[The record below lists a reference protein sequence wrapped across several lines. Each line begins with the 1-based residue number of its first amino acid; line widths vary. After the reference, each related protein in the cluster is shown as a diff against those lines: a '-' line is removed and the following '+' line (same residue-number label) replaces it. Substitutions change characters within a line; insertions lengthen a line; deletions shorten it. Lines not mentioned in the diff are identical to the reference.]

1 MHRVSVTNFRYCR
14 RLIRSF
20 SEPSSPT
27 TAAQLRPGSTSSSI
41 INLIDDED
49 EPEIHD
55 FMEFFSPPRVAV
67 ALRREQ
73 MCAKHS
79 FDLETGYD
87 FLTCEDRAQA
97 LRLWQTHRPFFTM
110 LSPPCTMYSSMQNL
124 NLAKMDPDVKQK
136 RFNEAHCLLDFAMM
150 IAQRQM
156 QRFKFFCHEHPQK
169 ASSWQ
174 RHTVQAV
181 AALPGVMSVTFDQ
194 CQVGLKTPVSQ
205 QPLRKRTTL
214 LTNSPQIVEV
224 FAPLQC
230 QCEVEHAVIQ
240 GSEGGISLS
249 KHCQIY
255 TPEFVEKLVEGVKRT
270 LAATGQL

>member
-1 MHRVSVTNFRYCR
+1 MADAS
-14 RLIRSF
+14 SF
-20 SEPSSPT
+20 LHDASST
-27 TAAQLRPGSTSSSI
+27 LYHVQ
-41 INLIDDED
+41 
-49 EPEIHD
+49 
-55 FMEFFSPPRVAV
+55 F
-67 ALRREQ
+67 
-73 MCAKHS
+73 
-79 FDLETGYD
+79 
-87 FLTCEDRAQA
+87 
-97 LRLWQTHRPFFTM
+97 
-110 LSPPCTMYSSMQNL
+110 SSMQNL